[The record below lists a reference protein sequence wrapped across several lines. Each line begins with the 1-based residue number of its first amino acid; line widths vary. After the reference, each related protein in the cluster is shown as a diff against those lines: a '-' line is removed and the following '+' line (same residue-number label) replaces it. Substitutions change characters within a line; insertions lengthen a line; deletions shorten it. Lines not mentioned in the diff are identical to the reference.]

1 MYVVLVDFKVKEEF
15 VSSFRS
21 ALLKQAEDSLNA
33 EADCHQFDVCCDPE
47 DQTLF
52 ILYEH
57 YTDPPSFQEHL
68 ASPHFLN
75 FDKTV
80 RDWIL
85 EKSVRTLSLVS
96 R

>member
-1 MYVVLVDFKVKEEF
+1 MFVVLVDFKVKEEF
-15 VSSFRS
+15 ISSFRS
-21 ALLKQAEDSLNA
+21 ALLKQAENSLSK

-52 ILYEH
+52 TLYEL

-68 ASPHFLN
+68 TSSHFLK
-75 FDKTV
+75 FDKTI
-80 RDWIL
+80 RDWVID
-85 EKSVRTLSLVS
+85 KSVRTLSLVS